1 MFEFIKTVLFPSIK
15 DEIKKNVVDAIET
28 TLYGKQ
34 IRIF

>member
-15 DEIKKNVVDAIET
+15 DDIKEKCIEAIEV

-34 IRIF
+34 IHIF